1 MEERERERKNG
12 RAERGV
18 MAEERLRC
26 CLDLE
31 EGVHTFMTSKK

>member
-1 MEERERERKNG
+1 MVVEERERERKN
-12 RAERGV
+12 ERGA

-31 EGVHTFMTSKK
+31 EGVHNTFMTKK